1 MIEKAK
7 YDNMFE
13 RQKAVAGM
21 REKFI
26 QTMQNRNLKTK
37 QQMLSTFQQY
47 GQRVIEQETKTKE
60 IIAETKKLEEKEAQ
74 MMKKLSETLE
84 KERSTVRNYNLAR
97 TSQKFFED

>member
-1 MIEKAK
+1 MRSKSNCITINHNYRDQIRTQHTQFEKMIEKAK

-47 GQRVIEQETKTKE
+47 GQRVIE
-60 IIAETKKLEEKEAQ
+60 
-74 MMKKLSETLE
+74 
-84 KERSTVRNYNLAR
+84 
-97 TSQKFFED
+97 